1 MSQPN
6 LREII
11 RNEYKKCI
19 EDPIYFMKKYV
30 KIQHPIRGTVG
41 FELYPFQEDAL
52 QNFVDNQLNIA
63 DALHPLLTTVQLP
76 HFEMGAR
83 AATRLLEAI
92 ESENSEPQV
101 AEEMLVHCPLVVRD
115 SVAPPGK

>member
-11 RNEYKKCI
+11 KQEYKRCI

-41 FELYPFQEDAL
+41 FELYPFQE
-52 QNFVDNQLNIA
+52 
-63 DALHPLLTTVQLP
+63 
-76 HFEMGAR
+76 
-83 AATRLLEAI
+83 EA
-92 ESENSEPQV
+92 
-101 AEEMLVHCPLVVRD
+101 
-115 SVAPPGK
+115 